1 MLHIQFDRLE
11 KQTAVCDGAIRLC
24 EEVTEWY
31 YGSGLRSY
39 RRGSESL
46 TADRLKTCVIR
57 RLQAGFVHCSAL

>member
-24 EEVTEWY
+24 EKVTEWY
-31 YGSGLRSY
+31 YGNGLRSY

-46 TADRLKTCVIR
+46 TADRLKHV
-57 RLQAGFVHCSAL
+57 